1 MKIIK
6 IVLMSIGGIVVAIV
20 GLAFL
25 GSRLNDHYSSS
36 PTASSPPVF
45 AGPDLELLASRGYRS
60 SSSYLSVEGQV
71 KNVSGKPIDRLVA
84 VTTWFTKDDQ
94 FIASDSAMVE
104 YQPLLHGQT
113 SPFKTI
119 TKRNP
124 EMTRFSVEFKVAGR
138 GTLTTK
144 DLSKK

>member
-1 MKIIK
+1 MKAVK
-6 IVLMSIGGIVVAIV
+6 IVLMSIGAIVVAIV

-25 GSRLNDHYSSS
+25 GSRLNDAYT
-36 PTASSPPVF
+36 PTPATSTPPAF
-45 AGPDLELLASRGYRS
+45 AGPDLEILASRGYQS
-60 SSSYLSVEGQV
+60 SSSYMSVEGQV
-71 KNVSGKPIDRLVA
+71 KNVSGKSIDRLAA

-94 FIASDSAMVE
+94 FLASDSALVE

-119 TKRNP
+119 TRRNP
-124 EMTRFSVEFKVAGR
+124 EMGGFRVEFKVLGG
-138 GTLTTK
+138 GTVTTK